1 MKNTKTNIPQFENED
16 QEREFWATHSP
27 LDYFDSSKPL
37 KGSFPNL
44 KPSLKSVSIRL
55 PENLLIELKNLANK
69 KDIPYQSLV
78 KIFLARQ
85 VALER
90 ETLISSSKRRKK
102 NQAVT

>member
-1 MKNTKTNIPQFENED
+1 MKPIKASIPQFKNED

-27 LDYFDSSKPL
+27 LDYFDSNKPL

-55 PENLLIELKNLANK
+55 PEDLLIELKNMANK

-85 VALER
+85 IKLER
-90 ETLISSSKRRKK
+90 ESLISSSRGRKK
-102 NQAVT
+102 NKTDS

>member
-1 MKNTKTNIPQFENED
+1 MKNVKAKAPIFKDED

-44 KPSLKSVSIRL
+44 RPSVKSISVRL
-55 PENLLIELKNLANK
+55 PEDLLMELKNLANK
-69 KDIPYQSLV
+69 RDVPYQSLLKV
-78 KIFLARQ
+78 FLAKQ

-90 ETLISSSKRRKK
+90 EVSVGVSGRRKRK
-102 NQAVT
+102 KGS